1 MACMLLYINCFT
13 RQITKYERFFLSF
26 FLQFSFVFLTL
37 VIGKFWFFFL
47 STFIFF
53 FFFFWVNISNWCFFL
68 VYILVLFYFFWLIS
82 TLTLFLNLVF
92 YFETLK
98 TLKLTFRPS
107 FVGFEGLL
115 GRKFMQDF
123 KGITTLK
130 SCFWF
135 FTGFFFKKHLL
146 TRFFLL

>member
-1 MACMLLYINCFT
+1 VFFFGLYI
-13 RQITKYERFFLSF
+13 
-26 FLQFSFVFLTL
+26 
-37 VIGKFWFFFL
+37 G
-47 STFIFF
+47 
-53 FFFFWVNISNWCFFL
+53 
-68 VYILVLFYFFWLIS
+68 FFWLIS

-107 FVGFEGLL
+107 FVGFKGLL

-135 FTGFFFKKHLL
+135 FTGFFLRSILL
-146 TRFFLL
+146 NAFFSFVGS